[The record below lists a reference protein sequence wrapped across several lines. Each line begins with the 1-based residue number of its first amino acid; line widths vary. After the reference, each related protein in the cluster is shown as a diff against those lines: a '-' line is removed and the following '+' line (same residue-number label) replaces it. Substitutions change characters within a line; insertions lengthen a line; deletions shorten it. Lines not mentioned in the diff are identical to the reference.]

1 MDDSVDI
8 DEIRTELQDRF
19 DPDPAILEAVMEKI
33 EDALQMEDLSDYSHW
48 REPTKLG
55 DGLESF
61 ARGYGLQAGWNTWIG
76 IQKTDTSN
84 LTIDDGK

>member
-8 DEIRTELQDRF
+8 DEIRVELEERF
-19 DPDPAILEAVMEKI
+19 NPDTAVLEAVVEKI
-33 EDALQMEDLSDYSHW
+33 EKAHQMEDLSDYSHW

-55 DGLESF
+55 DDLESF

-76 IQKTDTSN
+76 IQKTDTSD
-84 LTIDDGK
+84 LTIETGK